1 MLLSHHASTYE
12 VMYQISALKLLAH
25 LLFCVIYNQ
34 TDHVSLRSQFLCSL
48 SLFAHSGVHHILC
61 CDFFSSLY
69 PMLPVSSSLYPML
82 PVFSSLYPMLPVSS
96 SLYPML
102 PVSSSCVLYVA
113 GFFVLC
119 TLCCRFLWIVLFWFV
134 PSVFSNVYFFSA
146 INIQPLCI
154 L

>member
-48 SLFAHSGVHHILC
+48 SLCAHSGVHHILC

-82 PVFSSLYPMLPVSS
+82 PVSSSLYPMLPVSS

-113 GFFVLC
+113 GFFGLSFFDLSLRYSLTFIFSVL
-119 TLCCRFLWIVLFWFV
+119 
-134 PSVFSNVYFFSA
+134 
-146 INIQPLCI
+146 
-154 L
+154 

>member
-61 CDFFSSLY
+61 CDFFSS
-69 PMLPVSSSLYPML
+69 
-82 PVFSSLYPMLPVSS
+82 
-96 SLYPML
+96 
-102 PVSSSCVLYVA
+102 CVPNVA

-119 TLCCRFLWIVLFWFV
+119 TQCCRFLRL
-134 PSVFSNVYFFSA
+134 VYSMLPVSLDCPFLICPFG
-146 INIQPLCI
+146 I

>member
-48 SLFAHSGVHHILC
+48 SLCAHSGVHHILC

-69 PMLPVSSSLYPML
+69 PMLPVSSSCVPYVAGFFVLCTQCCRFL
-82 PVFSSLYPMLPVSS
+82 RLV
-96 SLYPML
+96 YPML

-113 GFFVLC
+113 GFFGLSFFDLSLRYSLTFIFSVL
-119 TLCCRFLWIVLFWFV
+119 
-134 PSVFSNVYFFSA
+134 
-146 INIQPLCI
+146 
-154 L
+154 